1 MLAIVLTILLRYTD
15 SDYSF
20 VIFKL
25 FLRFFISILL
35 WRFSSQKWQFYNVY
49 LTKKTYMY
57 LSIIQNIFE
66 NIDYSPASILYYSKK
81 IWRYQKGNQNSKS
94 KKNRQW
100 TMTKSKMINS
110 NDGTTLKNTGE
121 LRCNGNGIRSCS
133 TCGTRGVILVT
144 N

>member
-1 MLAIVLTILLRYTD
+1 M
-15 SDYSF
+15 
-20 VIFKL
+20 
-25 FLRFFISILL
+25 
-35 WRFSSQKWQFYNVY
+35 Y
-49 LTKKTYMY
+49 LT
-57 LSIIQNIFE
+57 IIQNIFE
-66 NIDYSPASILYYSKK
+66 NIDYCPASILYYSKK

-100 TMTKSKMINS
+100 TITKSKMINS

-144 N
+144 NQVISHEWGKDRNVSKKKVVYMWSFVKQIFCSSLPSQSSDRKTFERMA